1 MSSSAIAALESSLQ
15 QHLPAELRELKLRV
29 RQLEDRVHQLEE
41 QQLSSCL
48 RADGTRKTWQEVA
61 MSLRRAVAEARDD
74 QELGWGLMHQAT
86 ELLEVAR
93 ARAGRADTELFEAS
107 GRSAPQQAIEAVHN
121 ILCDAIS
128 ILEDGAAGPPAEPP
142 AALR

>member
-1 MSSSAIAALESSLQ
+1 MASSAIGALEFSLQ
-15 QHLPAELRELKLRV
+15 QHLPGELRELKLRV
-29 RQLEDRVHQLEE
+29 RQLEAQNRQLEE
-41 QQLSSCL
+41 QQLSTCL
-48 RADGTRKTWQEVA
+48 RADGTRKTHAEVA
-61 MSLRRAVAEARDD
+61 MNLRRAVAEARDG

-107 GRSAPQQAIEAVHN
+107 GRSAPQQALEAVHN

-128 ILEDGAAGPPAEPP
+128 ILEE
-142 AALR
+142 